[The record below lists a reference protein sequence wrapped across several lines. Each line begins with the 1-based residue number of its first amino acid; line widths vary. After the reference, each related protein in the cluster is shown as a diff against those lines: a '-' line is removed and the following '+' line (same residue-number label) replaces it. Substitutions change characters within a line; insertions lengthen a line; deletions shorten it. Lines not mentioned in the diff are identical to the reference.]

1 MTLSALTSLW
11 AHQPMPLLGLDIS
24 TSSARLVELGLD
36 KAGQLVV
43 QRCAA
48 WPLGSGW
55 VVDGGIGKFD
65 ELVDAVRRLVKKS
78 GTKTK
83 NVAMALPP
91 TAVITKKVK
100 LRGGM
105 SARELELQVEI
116 EANQYVPFPMDEVSL
131 DFCIVGPC
139 PEHPGDIEVLI
150 AASRRGKVQD
160 IQGLAEAAGLKP
172 VILDVSSYASRSA
185 LSRLTCQL
193 PKQGLGSVVALF
205 ELGSHASSMQV
216 ICNGDVLYDRDQA
229 FGGAQLTQLI
239 AQHFGW
245 TIEVAEAKKLS
256 GEAMPDYET
265 RVLRPFV
272 ESLSRDI
279 HRALALFLNST
290 VHNQV
295 DFVVLAGGS
304 AVLAGLPACVT
315 AHTTYPCL
323 LANPFDGMTI
333 STNVTEKNMTTS
345 PAYLTACG
353 LALRRFT
360 L

>member
-1 MTLSALTSLW
+1 M
-11 AHQPMPLLGLDIS
+11 
-24 TSSARLVELGLD
+24 
-36 KAGQLVV
+36 
-43 QRCAA
+43 
-48 WPLGSGW
+48 
-55 VVDGGIGKFD
+55 
-65 ELVDAVRRLVKKS
+65 
-78 GTKTK
+78 
-83 NVAMALPP
+83 
-91 TAVITKKVK
+91 
-100 LRGGM
+100 
-105 SARELELQVEI
+105 
-116 EANQYVPFPMDEVSL
+116 
-131 DFCIVGPC
+131 
-139 PEHPGDIEVLI
+139 
-150 AASRRGKVQD
+150 
-160 IQGLAEAAGLKP
+160 
-172 VILDVSSYASRSA
+172 
-185 LSRLTCQL
+185 
-193 PKQGLGSVVALF
+193 ALF